1 MFLRRG
7 LLSEKL
13 KEMRVSK
20 TTQIHCFTFKTVV
33 HMDCVK
39 MFTNMLSAHV
49 DVEGKKRLGK
59 RGVLGKDIEAGVS
72 LECSRR
78 GASIGT
84 RSR

>member
-1 MFLRRG
+1 M
-7 LLSEKL
+7 
-13 KEMRVSK
+13 SK

-39 MFTNMLSAHV
+39 MFTNMLSARV

-72 LECSRR
+72 LECSRH